1 MSIHNIKVLPNGS
14 VVLTGGGGQTIHI
27 PKGVENNELVRVLV
41 QANKASILFYSAFPK
56 HHRRAGEP
64 TGFQKR
70 IKTKNKIHT
79 LRHKGHTHEEGTVVF
94 LRYVDCNLSF
104 ATAVIHSIAPA
115 TLELKDG
122 KLNVLVNNVEVRSST
137 FAHNDGLSTE
147 DLISWF
153 FPKGS
158 PAKIEV
164 DVIHLTTFKYGG

>member
-41 QANKASILFYSAFPK
+41 QANKASILFYSTFPE

-94 LRYVDCNLSF
+94 LRDVDCNLSF
-104 ATAVIHSIAPA
+104 ATAVIHSIESA

-122 KLNVLVNNVEVRSST
+122 KLNVLVNNVEVRPST
-137 FAHNDGLSTE
+137 FAYNDGLSTE

-153 FPKGS
+153 FPEGS
-158 PAKIEV
+158 PSEIEV